1 MNIEELLNRYFEG
14 ETSAAEES
22 ELRRFFASGDVP
34 AHLSAYKP
42 LFAYFDEEIAEKKD
56 WAEEIW
62 SEVTAEPLPAR
73 RFALHRRSVVYLLS
87 TVAACVLAFLAV
99 NQWLYPTDP
108 CFCSENYVVINGRCY
123 TDIHQVRLSA
133 FEALQEVATPADE
146 YFPEEDSNE
155 ADRRI
160 IDNQLKELGSIFS
173 DDE

>member
-14 ETSAAEES
+14 ETSAAEEQ

-34 AHLSAYKP
+34 AHLSAYQP
-42 LFAYFDEEIAEKKD
+42 LFAYFDEERAEKKD

-62 SEVTAEPLPAR
+62 SEVTAEPLPAG
-73 RFALHRRSVVYLLS
+73 RFAVHRRKVVYLLS
-87 TVAACVLAFLAV
+87 TVAACVLALLAV
-99 NQWLYPTDP
+99 SQLLYPTDP

-123 TDIHQVRLSA
+123 TDIHKVRLSA

-155 ADRRI
+155 ADRRV